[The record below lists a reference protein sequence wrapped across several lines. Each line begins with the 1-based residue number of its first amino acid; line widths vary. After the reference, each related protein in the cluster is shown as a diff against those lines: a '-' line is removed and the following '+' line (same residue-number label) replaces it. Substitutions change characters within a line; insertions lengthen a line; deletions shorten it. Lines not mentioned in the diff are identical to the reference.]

1 MTRNQELKYLQM
13 AVNLYNAHITNP
25 QMPAEHGLR
34 EIEGYLERVIEHKKE
49 ANQTLLAFQFEA
61 EDGKFNREFYEAI
74 QSPPYRNGVGSND
87 ADAAGTRGFFRV
99 ERHKRNAEVAAE
111 ARQEGKDTFQRHTG
125 ELVKCEPNTRDT
137 RPRDAKGVGS

>member
-13 AVNLYNAHITNP
+13 AVNLCNAHITNP

-34 EIEGYLERVIEHKKE
+34 EIKGYLSALSNIKKKRT
-49 ANQTLLAFQFEA
+49 QTLLAFQFEA

-87 ADAAGTRGFFRV
+87 ADAAGTRGFS
-99 ERHKRNAEVAAE
+99 
-111 ARQEGKDTFQRHTG
+111 
-125 ELVKCEPNTRDT
+125 C
-137 RPRDAKGVGS
+137 